1 MNRYLPVAAAVVL
14 IGFTA
19 VVQGIWTERWGEF
32 PELEIYASRL
42 KDVPMQIGDWI
53 GEEVPE
59 TPTSRRILDYAG
71 AVGSLA
77 RNYRNDRNQ
86 QVQVFIVC
94 GRFDDVFAHTPDR
107 CYPAAGFES
116 GGDIT
121 QYSVEIGSEVAEFK
135 TSTYLKSEP
144 SGNQNLRIYWT
155 FNANGPWIAPEQ
167 HRLEFAGA
175 RAIYKLYVVVP
186 SSGGEIP
193 VDRNAAI
200 DFIHLLI
207 PELNEVFEPAFTAEA
222 KMEAKSEAK
231 PESPDASEA
240 KKPGDTASKEEK

>member
-1 MNRYLPVAAAVVL
+1 MNRYLPIAAAVVL
-14 IGFTA
+14 IAFTA
-19 VVQGIWTERWGEF
+19 IVQGIWTERWGEF
-32 PELEIYASRL
+32 PELELYASRL

-59 TPTSRRILDYAG
+59 TETSRRILDYAG

-77 RNYRNDRNQ
+77 RNYRNDRNE

-116 GGDIT
+116 GGDTT
-121 QYSVEIGSEVAEFK
+121 QHSVEIGTEVAEFK
-135 TSTYLKSEP
+135 TATYLKADP
-144 SGNQNLRIYWT
+144 GGNQNLRIYWS
-155 FNANGPWIAPEQ
+155 FCANGPWIAPEQ
-167 HRLEFAGA
+167 HRWEFAGA
-175 RAIYKLYVVVP
+175 RALYKLYVVVP
-186 SSGGEIP
+186 STSGEIP

-207 PELNEVFEPAFTAEA
+207 PELNEAFEPAFAEA
-222 KMEAKSEAK
+222 AKTDA
-231 PESPDASEA
+231 PESSASE
-240 KKPGDTASKEEK
+240 KPGDAATKDKK